1 MNPSKVD
8 RNRLVAL
15 TDLPNIGPA
24 MAEDFR
30 LLGIDR
36 PGQLVGKDPFQL
48 FEQLCS
54 ITASR
59 QDPCVIDVFIS
70 VTRFMS
76 GDEPRPWWAYT
87 EERKQQLANKARSKS

>member
-1 MNPSKVD
+1 
-8 RNRLVAL
+8 
-15 TDLPNIGPA
+15 

-48 FEQLCS
+48 YEQLCS
-54 ITASR
+54 ITAAR

-70 VTRFMS
+70 VTRFM
-76 GDEPRPWWAYT
+76 GGEEPGEEPRPWWTYT
-87 EERKQQLANKARSKS
+87 EERKQILTKKTRSRI